1 MMVRAERQAES
12 HVVGYAERDARV
24 ELQLSSDGDELAIVD
39 LRGRRRRCEVRVPAD
54 RRPGLAAALASM
66 AEVAQR
72 QEFSDAPAKVP
83 ATDGGR
89 IDVAALPAEVA
100 IYVFRPGAWMS
111 RSIRLAPDAARRLAA
126 EMQKRSG
133 GIDD

>member
-1 MMVRAERQAES
+1 
-12 HVVGYAERDARV
+12 
-24 ELQLSSDGDELAIVD
+24 
-39 LRGRRRRCEVRVPAD
+39 
-54 RRPGLAAALASM
+54 M
-66 AEVAQR
+66 AEVAHR
-72 QEFSDAPAKVP
+72 QEFSDTPAKVP

-126 EMQKRSG
+126 EMRERSG

>member
-1 MMVRAERQAES
+1 MVSAGGPAES
-12 HVVGYAERDARV
+12 DVVGYTGLDASL

-39 LRGRRRRCEVRVPAD
+39 LMGRRRRCEVRVPAD
-54 RRPGLAAALASM
+54 RRTGLAAALASM
-66 AEVAQR
+66 AEAAQR
-72 QEFSDAPAKVP
+72 QEFSNAPAKVP

-89 IDVAALPAEVA
+89 IDIAALPAEVA

-126 EMQKRSG
+126 EMQERSD
-133 GIDD
+133 GIDG